1 MYNQCPINKVR
12 PEILLKILCLTIQKA
27 LWDLAEPRLII
38 LDINDEYNTEC
49 NITQIHKWFLLLDYV
64 TILLFMQYF

>member
-1 MYNQCPINKVR
+1 M
-12 PEILLKILCLTIQKA
+12 LMIQKA

-49 NITQIHKWFLLLDYV
+49 NITQIRKWFLLLDCV
-64 TILLFMQYF
+64 TVLLFMQYF